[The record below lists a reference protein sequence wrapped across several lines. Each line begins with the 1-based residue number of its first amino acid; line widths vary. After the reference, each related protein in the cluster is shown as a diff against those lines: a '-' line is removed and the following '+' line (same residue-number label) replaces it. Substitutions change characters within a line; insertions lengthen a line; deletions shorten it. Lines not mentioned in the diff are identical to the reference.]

1 VGSNSENELGSP
13 SEYLPTLFGLGLF
26 AVLWGSVHY
35 NDGSV
40 LLGLVVFPPM
50 VLGML
55 AAASLQMFLG
65 RNRGGC
71 LVVTLG
77 STVLFTGA
85 FGMAMVAAFLVH
97 PDPPAAPIAWDV
109 LQLVLSFSC
118 GLLGCGLGA
127 LALSHYVVTEQ
138 EPEED
143 FDEDDEEDTQVDEEI
158 DYTTEP
164 EDLVCLLT
172 NQVINR
178 DHDKYVVCH
187 NRLNVSQVCHAVYL
201 KDYVHLLENRCRR
214 CYQSLRERD
223 VQGMQRG

>member
-1 VGSNSENELGSP
+1 VARNSDNPLGSP
-13 SEYLPTLFGLGLF
+13 SEYLPSLMALGLF
-26 AVLWGSVHY
+26 AVLWGLVHY
-35 NDGSV
+35 RDSSV
-40 LLGLVVFPPM
+40 LFGLVIFPPM

-55 AAASLQMFLG
+55 SSASLQMFLG
-65 RNRGGC
+65 RGRGGC
-71 LVVTLG
+71 LLVTVGG
-77 STVLFTGA
+77 SVLYLGA
-85 FGMAMVAAFLVH
+85 FGMSIVVALLSGTGSGEPIPWDLV
-97 PDPPAAPIAWDV
+97 
-109 LQLVLSFSC
+109 QLALSFSC
-118 GLLGCGLGA
+118 GLVGCGLGS
-127 LALSHYVVTEQ
+127 LALSHYVVTDE

-143 FDEDDEEDTQVDEEI
+143 FDDDEEDTQVDEDI

-223 VQGMQRG
+223 LQGMRRS

>member
-1 VGSNSENELGSP
+1 MA
-13 SEYLPTLFGLGLF
+13 LGLF
-26 AVLWGSVHY
+26 AALWGLVHY
-35 NDGSV
+35 RDSSV
-40 LLGLVVFPPM
+40 LFGLVIFPPM

-55 AAASLQMFLG
+55 SSASLQMFLG
-65 RNRGGC
+65 RSRGGC
-71 LVVTLG
+71 LLVTAGG
-77 STVLFTGA
+77 SMLYLGA
-85 FGMAMVAAFLVH
+85 FGMSIVVAILRGTTSGEPIPWDLV
-97 PDPPAAPIAWDV
+97 
-109 LQLVLSFSC
+109 QLALSFAC
-118 GLLGCGLGA
+118 GLIGCGLGS
-127 LALSHYVVTEQ
+127 LALSHYVVTDE

-143 FDEDDEEDTQVDEEI
+143 FGDDEDDTQVDEEI

-178 DHDKYVVCH
+178 EHDKYVVCH

-223 VQGMQRG
+223 LQGMRRP